1 MHGLLAREQYEQGG
15 VPEHCGA
22 GEQKIQASE
31 LTWGGYLA
39 FTFL

>member
-15 VPEHCGA
+15 VPEHCA